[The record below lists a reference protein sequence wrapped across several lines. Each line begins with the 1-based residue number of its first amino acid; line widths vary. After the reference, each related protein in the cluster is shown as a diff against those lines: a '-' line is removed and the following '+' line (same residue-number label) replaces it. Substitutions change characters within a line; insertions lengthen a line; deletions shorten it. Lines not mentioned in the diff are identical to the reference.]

1 MGKREQLK
9 PNLAK
14 EKISKKRRTT
24 FKTTIF
30 DGGLYVPKAKD
41 ERKGTSFRFTQAS
54 QNDEVNSCNL
64 SYDTGRIKMGKL
76 GSTQGRSTKTSKYQT
91 RGFNMML
98 ANPMGLCNYMTQ
110 PYQKKKSSEVCPS
123 ESNNTKKPTGFTISE
138 KASIHSLSSE
148 ENNAS
153 VNEEDPNIHSER
165 LNTENFEMSNLKVTE
180 SIENTTPRQFENV
193 SVQYKLFSFN
203 I

>member
-1 MGKREQLK
+1 MQ
-9 PNLAK
+9 
-14 EKISKKRRTT
+14 KKRR
-24 FKTTIF
+24 KTTIF

-41 ERKGTSFRFTQAS
+41 ERKGNSFRFTQSS
-54 QNDEVNSCNL
+54 QNDEANSCNL
-64 SYDTGRIKMGKL
+64 SYDTGRIKLAKL
-76 GSTQGRSTKTSKYQT
+76 GSIQGRSTKTSKYQT

-98 ANPMGLCNYMTQ
+98 SNPMGLGLCNYMTQ
-110 PYQKKKSSEVCPS
+110 PYQKKKSSEICPS
-123 ESNNTKKPTGFTISE
+123 EYNTTKKPTGFTISE

-180 SIENTTPRQFENV
+180 SSENTTPRQLENV
-193 SVQYKLFSFN
+193 SVPQKLFSFN